1 MIDIN
6 KYGFDIEDEAM
17 EKFEWIIETLPDPW
31 KTEFLEDILVYGSSY
46 GFKMLNKVFMYY
58 IDDCYNEL
66 PQQIQ
71 DEIDSEYIMI
81 EL

>member
-6 KYGFDIEDEAM
+6 KYDFDIEDEAM

-31 KTEFLEDILVYGSSY
+31 KTEFLEEVLVGHPYD
-46 GFKMLNKVFMYY
+46 FKTLNKVFMYY
-58 IDDCYNEL
+58 IDDCYSEL
-66 PQQIQ
+66 PQKTQ